1 MYSGFQSPR
10 ILNSTSKH
18 SRIPESGLAKIAY
31 EIEYVFTY
39 SRIVIIFPYAMH
51 HIIVSVKE
59 DEIQMEENK
68 AEEDD
73 HEFVYQP
80 LNHLPWA
87 QLDEK
92 GMTFH

>member
-1 MYSGFQSPR
+1 
-10 ILNSTSKH
+10 
-18 SRIPESGLAKIAY
+18 
-31 EIEYVFTY
+31 
-39 SRIVIIFPYAMH
+39 MH

-80 LNHLPWA
+80 LNHLPGA
-87 QLDEK
+87 KLDEK